1 MSSSVET
8 TEVEVLYE
16 KQQGLK
22 HTHTVGY
29 HGTCA
34 ILHTET
40 RHLHLYNTYYSPVL
54 IPLNHFFSCGS
65 PLLHPSHT
73 HRSAPHLGSPPGAG
87 LVWADTAL
95 SHGATEVEAQIFIFA
110 PITPLFSS
118 SSALGTRAEGLK
130 GGTGGLRSHLRALKS
145 ELFAYKD
152 KAGFL

>member
-1 MSSSVET
+1 MRSCRIINCMSSSVET

-22 HTHTVGY
+22 QTHSVGC

-34 ILHTET
+34 ILHAVTH
-40 RHLHLYNTYYSPVL
+40 HLHLYNTYYSPVL

-73 HRSAPHLGSPPGAG
+73 HRSAPHLGSPSGAG

-95 SHGATEVEAQIFIFA
+95 SHGAAEVEAQIFIFA
-110 PITPLFSS
+110 PITPLFLVFFCSWHKS
-118 SSALGTRAEGLK
+118 
-130 GGTGGLRSHLRALKS
+130 GGTERRNWWPS
-145 ELFAYKD
+145 
-152 KAGFL
+152 